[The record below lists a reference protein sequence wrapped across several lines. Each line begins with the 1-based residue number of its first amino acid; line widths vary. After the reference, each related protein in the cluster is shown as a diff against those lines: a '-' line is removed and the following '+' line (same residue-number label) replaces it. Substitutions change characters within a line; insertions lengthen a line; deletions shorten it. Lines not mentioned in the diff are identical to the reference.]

1 MKRLLFDQTLV
12 CIVLKDAQNLIRK
25 IKQTLPED
33 HGLRKHLSDIVTEG
47 GDVQYSLDGD
57 GFVDVLWVQTPS
69 MRQEVAKNRT
79 FLFQADTTFGTNR

>member
-69 MRQEVAKNRT
+69 MRQEVAKNRP